1 MTRVLALSFIC
12 LGFLVGCGS
21 NATTITAPEKFSA
34 PGELEV
40 LGGGPGGEGGSSAG
54 TAPKIKP
61 PPGQ

>member
-1 MTRVLALSFIC
+1 MARLLTLSFIC

-21 NATTITAPEKFSA
+21 NGTTVTAPEKFSA

-40 LGGGPGGEGGSSAG
+40 LGGPGGDGATSAG

-61 PPGQ
+61 PPGK

>member
-1 MTRVLALSFIC
+1 MARVFALSFIC

-21 NATTITAPEKFSA
+21 NSTTVTAPEKFSA

-40 LGGGPGGEGGSSAG
+40 LGGPGGEGGSSAG

>member
-1 MTRVLALSFIC
+1 MARFLTLSFIC

-21 NATTITAPEKFSA
+21 DSPTITAPEKFSV

-40 LGGGPGGEGGSSAG
+40 LGGGPGDAGSSAG

>member
-40 LGGGPGGEGGSSAG
+40 LGGPGGDGGTSAG

>member
-1 MTRVLALSFIC
+1 MARFLTLSVVC

-21 NATTITAPEKFSA
+21 NATTVTAPKNFSA

-40 LGGGPGGEGGSSAG
+40 LGGGPGDAGSSAG

>member
-1 MTRVLALSFIC
+1 MARVFALSFIC

-40 LGGGPGGEGGSSAG
+40 LGGPGGDGGTSAG

>member
-1 MTRVLALSFIC
+1 MARFLALSFIC
-12 LGFLVGCGS
+12 LGF
-21 NATTITAPEKFSA
+21 EKFSA

>member
-1 MTRVLALSFIC
+1 MARFLTLSFIC

-21 NATTITAPEKFSA
+21 DSPTITAPEKFSP

-40 LGGGPGGEGGSSAG
+40 LGGGPGDAGSSAG

>member
-1 MTRVLALSFIC
+1 MTKYLTMSLIC

-21 NATTITAPEKFSA
+21 SGTTVTAPEKFSA

-40 LGGGPGGEGGSSAG
+40 LGGPSDEAGASAG

>member
-1 MTRVLALSFIC
+1 MARFLTLSLIS

-21 NATTITAPEKFSA
+21 NSTTVTAPEKFSA

-40 LGGGPGGEGGSSAG
+40 LGGPGGDAGSSAG

>member
-1 MTRVLALSFIC
+1 MSRFLILSLLS

-21 NATTITAPEKFSA
+21 NGTTVTAPEKFSA

-40 LGGGPGGEGGSSAG
+40 LGGGPGDGGSSAG

>member
-1 MTRVLALSFIC
+1 MARLLTLSFVC

-40 LGGGPGGEGGSSAG
+40 LGGPGGDGGTSAG

>member
-1 MTRVLALSFIC
+1 MARFFTLSFVC

-21 NATTITAPEKFSA
+21 NGTTVTAPEKFSA

-40 LGGGPGGEGGSSAG
+40 LGGPGGDGGTSAG

-61 PPGQ
+61 APGK

>member
-1 MTRVLALSFIC
+1 MSRFLILSLLS

-21 NATTITAPEKFSA
+21 NSTTVTPPDKFSA

-40 LGGGPGGEGGSSAG
+40 LGGGPSDGGTSAG

>member
-1 MTRVLALSFIC
+1 MARFLTLSFVC

-21 NATTITAPEKFSA
+21 DAPTITAPEKFSA

-40 LGGGPGGEGGSSAG
+40 LGGPGDAGSSAG

>member
-1 MTRVLALSFIC
+1 MSRFLILSLLS

-21 NATTITAPEKFSA
+21 NGTTVTAPEKFSA

-40 LGGGPGGEGGSSAG
+40 LGGPSDAGSSAG